1 MSEPFTAPR
10 PLPESLKAP
19 VWTGVAGTREPVPD
33 GDVIVSARAR
43 LARNLADLPF
53 PARASETGLRRVA
66 RSIRQ
71 AAHADTGRLLDL
83 LPVEIA
89 SLSARDRAE
98 LVDARRISPELAA
111 GGAER
116 YALLDGSGCVGL
128 FINEEDH
135 LRLQTLVPGNAP
147 HSALSNA
154 LDVEARLGAR
164 LRWAHD
170 PEKWG
175 YLTASMS
182 NTGTGLRLS
191 VLAHLPALVFLD
203 RLDRVFDA
211 AAQLGVSVRGAHGEN
226 SVAAGDLFQVSNAQT
241 LGVTV
246 AHTAGRVRGFAD
258 ILVRDERLARREVAG
273 DRKRRD
279 RATRAA
285 LAAWEKVEG
294 AERLSARDALEM
306 LSALRLCAACAL
318 LPWGRGYQITA
329 APDERLFARL
339 LAELRTGAGLTGSE
353 GASALRDAIGRPAL
367 LRSALAPFYT
377 GVGPTT

>member
-1 MSEPFTAPR
+1 MSEPFAAPR

-19 VWTGVAGTREPVPD
+19 VWAGVAGTREPVPD

-53 PARASETGLRRVA
+53 PARASETDLRRVA

-191 VLAHLPALVFLD
+191 VLLIEAV
-203 RLDRVFDA
+203 
-211 AAQLGVSVRGAHGEN
+211 
-226 SVAAGDLFQVSNAQT
+226 
-241 LGVTV
+241 
-246 AHTAGRVRGFAD
+246 
-258 ILVRDERLARREVAG
+258 
-273 DRKRRD
+273 K
-279 RATRAA
+279 
-285 LAAWEKVEG
+285 
-294 AERLSARDALEM
+294 
-306 LSALRLCAACAL
+306 
-318 LPWGRGYQITA
+318 
-329 APDERLFARL
+329 
-339 LAELRTGAGLTGSE
+339 
-353 GASALRDAIGRPAL
+353 
-367 LRSALAPFYT
+367 
-377 GVGPTT
+377 